1 MMIRNSKIGAALC
14 AALMMG
20 SAGYAQEQAS
30 VHTGAWTLQE
40 CVDYAMENNL
50 DVKGGEL
57 TLEQAE
63 QQTSQTKGQL
73 MPSLSFSTSHNLGWR
88 PWSMSTVD
96 LSGGTMTTTHSDRT
110 YSGNYSLMASWTVW
124 DGGKTRRN
132 LESYRLD
139 EQKTEA
145 QNIVTANNI
154 EEQIVQYYVQ
164 ILYQTEAVSV
174 ADSTLAASAKLRDR
188 GKDMLEVGQLSK
200 ADLAQLEAQVSQD
213 EYSLVSAKTQLATYK
228 MQLKQILELIKT
240 QEFEVAI
247 PELSDEK
254 IMEVLPTIDDA
265 FASAMATRPEVKSS
279 KIAIDQ
285 ADIQERVA
293 RAGHYPN
300 ISLSA
305 GISTGH
311 NTGSDDNFGT
321 QMKQNVNNSIGLN
334 ISVPILDNRQTRTS
348 KAKARIQRSQAELDS
363 KQTENDIYKQVETY
377 WLNALSA
384 QAQYQSAVVN
394 EASTAESYKLVS
406 EQFTLGLKNIA
417 ELTTGNSN
425 LLSARQQRL
434 QSKYTALLNIALL
447 KFYTGEPLAL

>member
-1 MMIRNSKIGAALC
+1 MIRHTTLALLT
-14 AALMMG
+14 AMASMPLA
-20 SAGYAQEQAS
+20 SLAQDEQTTHS
-30 VHTGAWTLQE
+30 GGWTLQE
-40 CVDYAMENNL
+40 CIDYAMENNI
-50 DVKGGEL
+50 DVKSGTL
-57 TLEQAE
+57 SLEQAQE
-63 QQTSQTKGQL
+63 TTDATRGQL
-73 MPSLSFSTSHNLGWR
+73 MPSLSFSTNQSLGWR
-88 PWSMSTVD
+88 PWSQSTVA
-96 LSGGTMTTTHSDRT
+96 LSGGTMTTTRSDRT
-110 YSGNYSLMASWTVW
+110 YSGNYSLMANWTVW

-132 LESYRLD
+132 LQSNKLD

-145 QNIVTANNI
+145 QNIQTANNI

-174 ADSTLAASAKLRDR
+174 ADSTLAASTTLRDR
-188 GKDMLEVGQLSK
+188 GANMLEVGQLSK
-200 ADLAQLEAQVSQD
+200 ADYAQLEAQVSQD
-213 EYSLVSAKTQLATYK
+213 QFSLVSAQTQLATYK
-228 MQLKQILELIKT
+228 MQLKQILEIIKT
-240 QEFEVAI
+240 QEFDVAI
-247 PELSDEK
+247 PDLSDDK
-254 IMEVLPTIDDA
+254 ILEALPSIDDV
-265 FASAMATRPEVKSS
+265 FESAMASRPEVRSS
-279 KIAIDQ
+279 KISIEQ

-311 NTGSDDNFGT
+311 NTGSDDAFGQ

-363 KQTENDIYKQVETY
+363 RQTETEIYKQVETY
-377 WLNALSA
+377 WLAALSA
-384 QAQYQSAVVN
+384 QAQYQSAVAN
-394 EASTAESYKLVS
+394 EKSTAESYNLVS

-425 LLSARQQRL
+425 LLNARQQKL

-447 KFYTGEPLAL
+447 KFYAGESMAL

>member
-1 MMIRNSKIGAALC
+1 
-14 AALMMG
+14 
-20 SAGYAQEQAS
+20 
-30 VHTGAWTLQE
+30 
-40 CVDYAMENNL
+40 
-50 DVKGGEL
+50 
-57 TLEQAE
+57 
-63 QQTSQTKGQL
+63 
-73 MPSLSFSTSHNLGWR
+73 
-88 PWSMSTVD
+88 MSTVD

-174 ADSTLAASAKLRDR
+174 ADSTLAASTKLRDR